1 MSEHHNVDEVTESE
15 SLGYVNCSDDSD
27 VSKDESDS
35 AEEIWDLECDTESEF
50 AMKHEDNLTTMI
62 VFGISIFLAKFQLLF
77 HLSERAMVAL
87 LQFLRHIMAY
97 LFSITNNALFKNLL
111 QKFPNTMWRVKRIVQ
126 SSNSN
131 LMEYVVCPK
140 CDAQWKKG
148 IHALYLY
155 SIS

>member
-1 MSEHHNVDEVTESE
+1 
-15 SLGYVNCSDDSD
+15 
-27 VSKDESDS
+27 
-35 AEEIWDLECDTESEF
+35 
-50 AMKHEDNLTTMI
+50 
-62 VFGISIFLAKFQLLF
+62 
-77 HLSERAMVAL
+77 MVAL

-140 CDAQWKKG
+140 CDA
-148 IHALYLY
+148 LY
-155 SIS
+155 I